1 MRKRR
6 VLLFALVLSLL
17 LSLNLAVFAEE
28 EIPSLWEAYSDY
40 FLIGTAVN
48 SRTLNTHRDLIV
60 KHFNSITAENEMKF
74 DALQPT
80 EGIFNFYRAD
90 QMIEFAK
97 ENNIQVRG
105 HVLVW
110 HSQTPSWVFR
120 FAGQPAT
127 KELLLER
134 MRNHISTVVGRYKG
148 QIYAW
153 DVVNEAISDG
163 PEIYRDSPW
172 YNIIGKEF
180 IAEAFRAAHEADP
193 DAKLFYNDYNAV
205 EPAKMQK
212 IYNMLKEL
220 IEEGVPIHGVG
231 IRATGV

>member
-120 FAGQPAT
+120 FAGADEKSYLYSSRSLQRPD
-127 KELLLER
+127 LCL
-134 MRNHISTVVGRYKG
+134 GRC
-148 QIYAW
+148 
-153 DVVNEAISDG
+153 
-163 PEIYRDSPW
+163 
-172 YNIIGKEF
+172 
-180 IAEAFRAAHEADP
+180 
-193 DAKLFYNDYNAV
+193 
-205 EPAKMQK
+205 
-212 IYNMLKEL
+212 
-220 IEEGVPIHGVG
+220 
-231 IRATGV
+231 